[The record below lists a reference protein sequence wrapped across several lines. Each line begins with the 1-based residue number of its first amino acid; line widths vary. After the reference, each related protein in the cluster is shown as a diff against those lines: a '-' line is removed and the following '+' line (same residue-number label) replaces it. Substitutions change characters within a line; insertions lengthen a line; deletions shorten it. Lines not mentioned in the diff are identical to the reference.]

1 MDTEFLVVAGV
12 AVVLLVGLF
21 NLLIIASLAGKLSRV
36 QEEAKQQEKLN
47 HDLYRAVSTLYSQ
60 NKQVLDLENQAT
72 HVLGTVSGHTQ
83 QMLDDSRKIHGK
95 LEAVST
101 QTTQMLQFD
110 QDLNKELGKV
120 QEATRHIISIKDDIS
135 SLQNLLR
142 SSRKRGRLGEVL
154 LSALLEDVLPA
165 GSFALQHQFAS
176 GTRADAV
183 IKLDRRMVAVDSKFP
198 LTNYEHMLAATQDDE
213 RARLEKQFARDVRK
227 HVDDIATKYIIPGEG
242 TLDFALMFI
251 PSEAVFYEIV
261 TNSAGTLDGKDLITY
276 AFERHVFPVSP
287 NTFYPYLLTIAR
299 GLRQLHVADNVKK
312 TIEAIAQLE
321 QEFVLQV
328 KKWETAR
335 QQIDNARRNLGE
347 VQASLDMIH
356 ERMQRIVTPNKDVI
370 GERSGM
376 EVIDS

>member
-36 QEEAKQQEKLN
+36 QDEAKQQEKLN

-135 SLQNLLR
+135 SLHFQPAKPAAVVPKTWPPGGSPVERAAGRCAARRQFCFAAPVRERHARRRGDQTGSAHGRRRFEVPPHQLR
-142 SSRKRGRLGEVL
+142 AHACGYPRRRTRAAGETVCQGCAQTRGRHCDKV
-154 LSALLEDVLPA
+154 
-165 GSFALQHQFAS
+165 HHS
-176 GTRADAV
+176 G
-183 IKLDRRMVAVDSKFP
+183 
-198 LTNYEHMLAATQDDE
+198 
-213 RARLEKQFARDVRK
+213 
-227 HVDDIATKYIIPGEG
+227 
-242 TLDFALMFI
+242 
-251 PSEAVFYEIV
+251 
-261 TNSAGTLDGKDLITY
+261 
-276 AFERHVFPVSP
+276 
-287 NTFYPYLLTIAR
+287 R
-299 GLRQLHVADNVKK
+299 GHA
-312 TIEAIAQLE
+312 
-321 QEFVLQV
+321 
-328 KKWETAR
+328 
-335 QQIDNARRNLGE
+335 
-347 VQASLDMIH
+347 
-356 ERMQRIVTPNKDVI
+356 
-370 GERSGM
+370 
-376 EVIDS
+376 